1 MHTDRDACLR
11 AIAAKDARFDGLFF
25 TGVTSTGIY
34 CRPSCPARTPAPGNV
49 EFYPTAAAAQLAGFR
64 ACKRCI
70 PGASPGSPEW
80 DVRGDAVARAVRLID
95 DGVVDREGVPGL
107 AARLGYS
114 VRQVQRLL
122 ADGAGA
128 GPVALARARRAQSAR
143 TLIEA
148 TDLPLTDVTL
158 AAREPFC
165 PCNVFGHLIA
175 TRIDGVEA
183 FADGAYHRTLR
194 LPIGW
199 GVASLAPAP
208 RGVRARVGLTDVSQL
223 PTAVARLRRMLDLD
237 ADPAAVDAHLS
248 LDPPRRR
255 RPGPRARC
263 RPGGGE
269 GGAPRLQGD
278 RAVDRRDGRHARAR
292 RPRRVPRHRP
302 RRPAVRPGARRRRPR
317 RPRRGVAPLA
327 LVRHPAPVGA
337 HAPRRQHRPGPARVS
352 GDPMKH
358 SVLGSPIGPL
368 TVVEHDGSLV
378 GVYMEGH
385 TPFPAYDL
393 GPLVDDALPSA
404 SAQLTEYFDGRRQ
417 AFDLPL
423 APVGT
428 AFQRSVWDLIA
439 AIPFGETRTY
449 GELATALGRPSG
461 ARAVGTATG
470 RNPISIVVP
479 CHRVVGATGTLTG
492 YAGGVERKAFLL
504 DHESPD
510 HLL

>member
-1 MHTDRDACLR
+1 MLGCMHTDRDACLR

-122 ADGAGA
+122 SDGAGA
-128 GPVALARARRAQSAR
+128 GPLALARARRAQSAR

-148 TDLPLTDVTL
+148 TDLPLADVAFASGFDSVRSFNDTLRAAYAATPTELRRRRRASRREAGDPPPALDGGLTFVDVTL

-194 LPIGW
+194 LPVGW

-223 PTAVARLRRMLDLD
+223 PTAVARLRRMLDLA

-248 LDPPRRR
+248 LDPTLARLVAAHPGRRIPRGVDGAETAIKIVLGQQVSTAAARTHGAR
-255 RPGPRARC
+255 LVAAVGTPVDTGVPGLTHLFPEPSAIAEAPDEVFAFPRS
-263 RPGGGE
+263 
-269 GGAPRLQGD
+269 
-278 RAVDRRDGRHARAR
+278 RRDTLRL
-292 RPRRVPRHRP
+292 
-302 RRPAVRPGARRRRPR
+302 
-317 RPRRGVAPLA
+317 LA
-327 LVRHPAPVGA
+327 T
-337 HAPRRQHRPGPARVS
+337 
-352 GDPMKH
+352 
-358 SVLGSPIGPL
+358 VLA
-368 TVVEHDGSLV
+368 DGTL
-378 GVYMEGH
+378 
-385 TPFPAYDL
+385 DL
-393 GPLVDDALPSA
+393 GPGADREEARAGL
-404 SAQLTEYFDGRRQ
+404 
-417 AFDLPL
+417 L
-423 APVGT
+423 ACKGIGPWTVEMV
-428 AFQRSVWDLIA
+428 AMR
-439 AIPFGETRTY
+439 
-449 GELATALGRPSG
+449 ALGDPDAFPATDLGVLRSGPELGVADLADLAGRADAWRPWRSY
-461 ARAVGTATG
+461 ATQHLWALTPHAVNT
-470 RNPISIVVP
+470 VP
-479 CHRVVGATGTLTG
+479 GLPGCQET
-492 YAGGVERKAFLL
+492 
-504 DHESPD
+504 S
-510 HLL
+510 

>member
-1 MHTDRDACLR
+1 MLGSMHTDRDACLR

-148 TDLPLTDVTL
+148 TDLPLTDVAFAAGFDSVRSFNDTLRAAYAATPTELRRRRRASRREASGALTFVDVTL

-248 LDPPRRR
+248 LDPALAPLVAAHPGRRIPRGVDGAETAVKIVLGQQVSTAAARTHGAR
-255 RPGPRARC
+255 LVAAVGTPVDTGVPGLTHLFPEPSAVAEAPDEALAFPRS
-263 RPGGGE
+263 
-269 GGAPRLQGD
+269 
-278 RAVDRRDGRHARAR
+278 RRDTLR
-292 RPRRVPRHRP
+292 R
-302 RRPAVRPGARRRRPR
+302 
-317 RPRRGVAPLA
+317 LA
-327 LVRHPAPVGA
+327 T
-337 HAPRRQHRPGPARVS
+337 
-352 GDPMKH
+352 
-358 SVLGSPIGPL
+358 VLA
-368 TVVEHDGSLV
+368 DGTL
-378 GVYMEGH
+378 
-385 TPFPAYDL
+385 DL
-393 GPLVDDALPSA
+393 GPGADREEARAGL
-404 SAQLTEYFDGRRQ
+404 
-417 AFDLPL
+417 L
-423 APVGT
+423 ACKGIGPWTVEMV
-428 AFQRSVWDLIA
+428 AMR
-439 AIPFGETRTY
+439 
-449 GELATALGRPSG
+449 ALGDPDAFPATDLGVLRSAPELGVADLAGRAEAWRPWRSY
-461 ARAVGTATG
+461 ATQHLWALTPHAVNT
-470 RNPISIVVP
+470 VP
-479 CHRVVGATGTLTG
+479 GLPGCQET
-492 YAGGVERKAFLL
+492 
-504 DHESPD
+504 P
-510 HLL
+510 

>member
-1 MHTDRDACLR
+1 MLGCMHTDRDACLR

-122 ADGAGA
+122 SDGAGA
-128 GPVALARARRAQSAR
+128 GPLALARARRAQSAR

-148 TDLPLTDVTL
+148 TDLPLADVAFASGFDSVRSFNDTLRAAYAATPTELRRRRRASRREAGDPPPALDGGLTFVDVTL

-194 LPIGW
+194 LPVGW

-248 LDPPRRR
+248 LDPTLARLVAAHPGRRIPRGVDGAETAIKIVLGQQVSTAAARTHGAR
-255 RPGPRARC
+255 LVAAVGTPVDTGVPGLTHLFPEPSAIAEAPDEVFAFPRS
-263 RPGGGE
+263 
-269 GGAPRLQGD
+269 
-278 RAVDRRDGRHARAR
+278 RRDTLRL
-292 RPRRVPRHRP
+292 
-302 RRPAVRPGARRRRPR
+302 
-317 RPRRGVAPLA
+317 LA
-327 LVRHPAPVGA
+327 T
-337 HAPRRQHRPGPARVS
+337 
-352 GDPMKH
+352 
-358 SVLGSPIGPL
+358 VLA
-368 TVVEHDGSLV
+368 DGTL
-378 GVYMEGH
+378 
-385 TPFPAYDL
+385 DL
-393 GPLVDDALPSA
+393 GPGADREEARAGL
-404 SAQLTEYFDGRRQ
+404 
-417 AFDLPL
+417 L
-423 APVGT
+423 ACKGIGPWTVEMV
-428 AFQRSVWDLIA
+428 AMR
-439 AIPFGETRTY
+439 
-449 GELATALGRPSG
+449 ALGDPDAFPATDLGVLRSGPELGVADLADLAGRADAWRPWRSY
-461 ARAVGTATG
+461 ATQHLWALTPHAVNT
-470 RNPISIVVP
+470 VP
-479 CHRVVGATGTLTG
+479 GLPGCQET
-492 YAGGVERKAFLL
+492 
-504 DHESPD
+504 S
-510 HLL
+510 

>member
-1 MHTDRDACLR
+1 MLGCMHTDRDACLR

-148 TDLPLTDVTL
+148 TDLPLADVAFASGFDSVRSFNDTLRAAYAATPTELRRRRRASRREAGDPPPALDGGLTFVDVTL

-199 GVASLAPAP
+199 AVASLAPAP

-248 LDPPRRR
+248 LDPTLARLVAAHPGRRIPRGVDGAETAIKIVLGQQVSTAAARTHGAR
-255 RPGPRARC
+255 LVAAVGTPVDTGVPGLTHLFPEPSAIAEAPDEVFAFPRS
-263 RPGGGE
+263 
-269 GGAPRLQGD
+269 
-278 RAVDRRDGRHARAR
+278 RRDTLRL
-292 RPRRVPRHRP
+292 
-302 RRPAVRPGARRRRPR
+302 
-317 RPRRGVAPLA
+317 LA
-327 LVRHPAPVGA
+327 T
-337 HAPRRQHRPGPARVS
+337 
-352 GDPMKH
+352 
-358 SVLGSPIGPL
+358 VLA
-368 TVVEHDGSLV
+368 DGTL
-378 GVYMEGH
+378 
-385 TPFPAYDL
+385 DL
-393 GPLVDDALPSA
+393 GPGADREEARAGL
-404 SAQLTEYFDGRRQ
+404 
-417 AFDLPL
+417 L
-423 APVGT
+423 ACKGIGPWTVEMV
-428 AFQRSVWDLIA
+428 AMR
-439 AIPFGETRTY
+439 
-449 GELATALGRPSG
+449 ALGDPDAFPATDLGVLRSAPELGVADLADLAGRADAWRPWRSY
-461 ARAVGTATG
+461 ATQHLWALTPHAVNT
-470 RNPISIVVP
+470 VP
-479 CHRVVGATGTLTG
+479 GLPGCQET
-492 YAGGVERKAFLL
+492 
-504 DHESPD
+504 S
-510 HLL
+510 

>member
-1 MHTDRDACLR
+1 MLGCMHTDRDACLR

-122 ADGAGA
+122 SDGAGA
-128 GPVALARARRAQSAR
+128 GPLALARARRAQSAR

-148 TDLPLTDVTL
+148 TDLPLADVAFASGFDSVRSFNDTLRAAYAATPTELRRRRRASRREAGDPPPALDGGLTFVDVTL

-194 LPIGW
+194 LPVGW

-248 LDPPRRR
+248 LDPTLARLVAAHPGRRIPRGVDGAETAIKIVLGQQVSTAAARTHGAR
-255 RPGPRARC
+255 LVAAVGTPVDTGVPGLTHLFPEPPAIADAPDEVFAFPRS
-263 RPGGGE
+263 
-269 GGAPRLQGD
+269 
-278 RAVDRRDGRHARAR
+278 RRDTLRL
-292 RPRRVPRHRP
+292 
-302 RRPAVRPGARRRRPR
+302 
-317 RPRRGVAPLA
+317 LA
-327 LVRHPAPVGA
+327 T
-337 HAPRRQHRPGPARVS
+337 
-352 GDPMKH
+352 
-358 SVLGSPIGPL
+358 VLA
-368 TVVEHDGSLV
+368 DGTL
-378 GVYMEGH
+378 
-385 TPFPAYDL
+385 DL
-393 GPLVDDALPSA
+393 GPGADREEARAGL
-404 SAQLTEYFDGRRQ
+404 
-417 AFDLPL
+417 L
-423 APVGT
+423 ACKGIGPWTVEMV
-428 AFQRSVWDLIA
+428 AMR
-439 AIPFGETRTY
+439 
-449 GELATALGRPSG
+449 ALGDPDAFPATDLGVLRSGPELGVADLADLAGRADAWRPWRSY
-461 ARAVGTATG
+461 ATQHLWALTPHAVNT
-470 RNPISIVVP
+470 VP
-479 CHRVVGATGTLTG
+479 GLPGCQET
-492 YAGGVERKAFLL
+492 
-504 DHESPD
+504 S
-510 HLL
+510 

>member
-1 MHTDRDACLR
+1 MLGSMHTDRDACLR

-199 GVASLAPAP
+199 AVASLAPAP

-248 LDPPRRR
+248 LDPALAPLVAAHPGRRIPRGVDGAETAVKIVLGQQVSTAAARTHGAR
-255 RPGPRARC
+255 LVAAVGTPVDTGVPGLTHLFPEPSVIAKAPDEVFAFPRS
-263 RPGGGE
+263 
-269 GGAPRLQGD
+269 
-278 RAVDRRDGRHARAR
+278 RRDTLRLLATVLAD
-292 RPRRVPRHRP
+292 
-302 RRPAVRPGARRRRPR
+302 GA
-317 RPRRGVAPLA
+317 L
-327 LVRHPAPVGA
+327 
-337 HAPRRQHRPGPARVS
+337 
-352 GDPMKH
+352 
-358 SVLGSPIGPL
+358 
-368 TVVEHDGSLV
+368 
-378 GVYMEGH
+378 
-385 TPFPAYDL
+385 DL
-393 GPLVDDALPSA
+393 GPGADREEARAGL
-404 SAQLTEYFDGRRQ
+404 
-417 AFDLPL
+417 L
-423 APVGT
+423 ACKGIGPWTVEMV
-428 AFQRSVWDLIA
+428 AMR
-439 AIPFGETRTY
+439 
-449 GELATALGRPSG
+449 ALGDPDAFPATDLGVLRSAPELGVADLAGRAEAWRPWRSY
-461 ARAVGTATG
+461 ATQHLWALTPHAVNT
-470 RNPISIVVP
+470 VP
-479 CHRVVGATGTLTG
+479 GLPGCQ
-492 YAGGVERKAFLL
+492 EI
-504 DHESPD
+504 P
-510 HLL
+510 